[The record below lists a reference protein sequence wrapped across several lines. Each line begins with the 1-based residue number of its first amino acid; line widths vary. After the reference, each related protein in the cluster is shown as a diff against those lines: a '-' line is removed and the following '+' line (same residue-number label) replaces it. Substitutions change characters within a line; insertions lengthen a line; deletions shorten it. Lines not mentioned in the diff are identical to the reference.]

1 MSTSQRFRLQ
11 AAAAFALLVVAGVF
25 AWTALARPIP
35 TGEARPQTV
44 PAVAL
49 SLVEAKL
56 PDLNCIFDGDCT
68 ITPNDSNDTFTLPGA
83 SGSGRLI
90 TRLLPAGEPGTAGAG
105 LYPYLYRLDLGEATP
120 ITAISCVQQV
130 EIEFGPI
137 RQLDYNGDAKP
148 DDVFV
153 ITQGGIGEVRPTSAE
168 ENGDLVIFHFDNPL
182 FCPSRAGAND
192 DSFYFGLVSE
202 QPPRDITAR
211 VSGTLGL
218 NVTPKAR
225 APQQPAACEDLQS
238 PTQIPAP
245 GLINFDDLA
254 NAAVIGDAYQ
264 PSHGV
269 RFEDAANTRA
279 IIYGNE
285 PAEAHSP
292 PNVAIN
298 NAVFPASSNGIPM
311 RIWFDSPKTHVGLY
325 MGNGEGQD
333 IIAVLAA
340 FDAAGALI
348 CQTQRRAP
356 EPHTQFI
363 GLHDPLGRIASI
375 TLDYFETSLSESID
389 DLFFAPAPPVLTATP
404 TPTEPPTATPTP
416 TFTPTSTLIAT
427 PTRTPTRTPT
437 STPTSAFP
445 PIVAIPYLPPQLV
458 VPIALPQFD
467 LSIHGIEITQGVQCF
482 DTSKGLAGCA
492 DNSLPLVNKKDATA
506 RIYLKYSSG
515 MGGSLSNVPVRLHIF
530 ANGVEYIANA
540 SGRARTTLD
549 QSQPDSANIYFNVNF
564 NNDVTVSFYAQVDP
578 NGNFRETNEGN
589 NRYPA
594 AGTIN
599 LTFRKRDTLKIVG
612 RRLRYHPSGYG
623 GNQYAG
629 GWAVNG
635 GGADF
640 FEQLLPIRNNGIAYS
655 VASGY
660 MDWTSSLTPCSSNT
674 GSNNQHALIQALNL
688 AWILDNAFGFWFEG
702 TFTNADHVYGW
713 VPNDGYPCGHADMPV
728 YPHAGGLGVVGIG
741 TDAPGANTDNPGA
754 GALILAHELTHDY
767 DVKHTN
773 TADACGSNDSSSGF
787 PYASSSIQEFGFNPL
802 TGKIYDPASTH
813 DIMSYCPS
821 GGSKQGWISPYT
833 WNYMSIALDAL
844 TAAQTPAEDGHAV
857 RLGAA
862 NLQRTGAEQS
872 LEIHA
877 TLYNRT
883 YDPPRLGEFGDL
895 HRVDGGMEYLLPGD
909 GYSVQLWAGDQVV
922 YSEAFGVS
930 FESEYDGHGGH
941 GSDQP
946 QPAPWRW
953 SRFGL
958 LPYDPPPFS
967 PDDTPQADVQ
977 LIIPW
982 VETATRV
989 VLLQGDRVLD
999 ERPVSAHN
1007 PTVVITNPVSPAVWP
1022 AGSVQTVKWEGA
1034 DEDEDTLH
1042 YSVLYSRDGGTSWSL
1057 VATGLAEKFY
1067 EAPVDAFAGS
1077 AEARFRVVAT
1087 DGINTGFAESAPVTI
1102 PNKIPVLTITN
1113 PNDGEAIV
1121 PGGLVVMQGLAVDL
1135 EDGSLPDGALLWS
1148 SDRQGELGSGP
1159 SLPRNDLADGWHT
1172 ITLRAQDSAGAT
1184 GQASIRLYIGYRLH
1198 LPWQR
1203 N

>member
-1 MSTSQRFRLQ
+1 MFTSQRFRLQ
-11 AAAAFALLVVAGVF
+11 AAAAFILLVVAGVF
-25 AWTALARPIP
+25 AWTALARPAP
-35 TGEARPQTV
+35 TGETGGQAV
-44 PAVAL
+44 PALAL
-49 SLVEAKL
+49 SIVEVKA
-56 PDLNCIFDGDCT
+56 PDHNCLFDSDCT
-68 ITPNDSNDTFTLPGA
+68 ITPNDSSDTFTLPGA
-83 SGSGRLI
+83 AGTGRLI
-90 TRLLPAGEPGTAGAG
+90 TRLYPPGEAGTAGAG
-105 LYPYLYRLDLGEATP
+105 LHPYLYRLDLGEATP
-120 ITAISCVQQV
+120 ITAISCVQQL
-130 EIEFGPI
+130 EIEFGAI
-137 RQLDYNGDAKP
+137 RSLDYNNDATP
-148 DDVFV
+148 DHVFV
-153 ITQGGIGEVRPTSAE
+153 ITQGGSGEVRPTSAE
-168 ENGDLVIFHFDNPL
+168 QNGNLVIFRFDNPPL
-182 FCPSRAGAND
+182 CPSRAGAND
-192 DSFYFGLVSE
+192 DSFYFGLASE
-202 QPPRDITAR
+202 QPPREIMAR

-218 NVTPKAR
+218 NATPKSR
-225 APQQPAACEDLQS
+225 APQLPVACDDLQS
-238 PTQIPAP
+238 PSQIPAP
-245 GLINFDDLA
+245 GLIHFDDLGGG
-254 NAAVIGDAYQ
+254 AVIRDAYR
-264 PSHGV
+264 PTHGV

-279 IIYGNE
+279 LIYANE

-298 NAVFPASSNGIPM
+298 DAVFPASSNGIPM
-311 RIWFDSPKTHVGLY
+311 RIWFDEPKTHVGLY
-325 MGNGEGQD
+325 MGNGENQD

-389 DLFFAPAPPVLTATP
+389 DLFFAPGPAVLTATP
-404 TPTEPPTATPTP
+404 TPTQPPT
-416 TFTPTSTLIAT
+416 AT

-437 STPTSAFP
+437 PTPTTIAVP
-445 PIVAIPYLPPQLV
+445 PILAIPYLPPQLTL
-458 VPIALPQFD
+458 PIALPQFD

-482 DTSKGLAGCA
+482 DTSKGLGGCA
-492 DNSLPLVNKKDATA
+492 DNSVPLVNKKDATA
-506 RIYLKYSSG
+506 RIYLKYTSAL
-515 MGGSLSNVPVRLHIF
+515 GGSLSNVPVRLHIF
-530 ANGVEYIANA
+530 ANGVEYTVNA
-540 SGRARTTLD
+540 SGKARTTLD

-564 NNDVTVSFYAQVDP
+564 NNDIAVSFYAVVDP
-578 NGNFRETNEGN
+578 NGNFSETNEGN

-594 AGTIN
+594 SGTID

-623 GNQYAG
+623 GDQYAG

-655 VASGY
+655 VVSGY

-674 GSNNQHALIQALNL
+674 GSNNQHNLIQALSLNWL
-688 AWILDNAFGFWFEG
+688 LDNIFGIWFTG
-702 TFTNADHVYGW
+702 NLIGADHYYGW
-713 VPNDGYPCGHADMPV
+713 TPDEGYPCGHADMPV

-741 TDAPGANTDNPGA
+741 TDDPGTSTDNPGA
-754 GALILAHELTHDY
+754 GALIMVHELVHDY

-773 TADACGSNDSSSGF
+773 TVDACGSNDSSSGF
-787 PYASSSIQEFGFNPL
+787 PYVSSSIQEFGFNPL
-802 TGKIYDPASTH
+802 TGKIYNPANTH

-821 GGSKQGWISPYT
+821 GGSKEGWISPYT
-833 WNYMSIALDAL
+833 WNYMSNRLDAL
-844 TAAQTPAEDGHAV
+844 AAAQNPREEGHVV

-862 NLQRTGAEQS
+862 NFQRTEAEQS
-872 LEIHA
+872 LAVHA
-877 TLYNRT
+877 TLFNRK
-883 YDPPRLGEFGDL
+883 YDPPRLGQFGDL

-909 GYSVQLWAGDQVV
+909 GYAVQLRAGDEVL

-946 QPAPWRW
+946 PTTPWRW
-953 SRFGL
+953 TRFGL
-958 LPYDPPPFS
+958 LPSAPPPFS

-1007 PTVVITNPVSPAVWP
+1007 PTVVIHNPDSPAVWP
-1022 AGSVQTVKWEGA
+1022 AGSTQTVKWEGA
-1034 DEDEDTLH
+1034 DEDGDALH
-1042 YSVLYSRDGGTSWSL
+1042 YSVLYSHDGGVSWGL
-1057 VATGLAEKFY
+1057 VAAGLEENSY
-1067 EAPVDAFAGS
+1067 DAPVDAFAGS
-1077 AEARFRVVAT
+1077 AEGRFRVVAS
-1087 DGINTGFAESAPVTI
+1087 DGVNTGFAESAPVTI
-1102 PNKIPVLTITN
+1102 PNKVPVITITN
-1113 PNDGEAIV
+1113 PADGEAIV

-1148 SDRQGELGSGP
+1148 SDRMGELGSGP
-1159 SLPRNDLADGWHT
+1159 SLPRNDLTTGWHT
-1172 ITLRAQDSAGAT
+1172 ISLRAQDSAGAS
-1184 GQASIRLYIGYRLH
+1184 GQASIRLYIGHRLH

-1203 N
+1203 R